1 MTNDKI
7 RVEDVR
13 REIKKEMPHLKF
25 VIWDLT
31 PFMGIFHYWRHN
43 IIFVECEMLA
53 VHELAGRLSERFG
66 AEGVHFYLGKR
77 KPKMASELRM
87 KESGSSIVVLGRW
100 DFSETYENSDGFL
113 TPTHE
118 KMITDLILFSLRE
131 TLPIDLKDS
140 LEILIHYLRKGEVDI
155 PKLNR
160 YATRRYIGWFMNVV
174 LYKLSSKENLKI
186 DIRHIK
192 SGKRYLEAINEV
204 DSLE

>member
-1 MTNDKI
+1 MTKI
-7 RVEDVR
+7 EEVIHET
-13 REIKKEMPHLKF
+13 KKAMPHLKF
-25 VIWDLT
+25 VAWDLT

-53 VHELAGRLSERFG
+53 VHELAGRLSEKFG

-77 KPKMASELRM
+77 KPKMATALRM
-87 KESGSSIVVLGRW
+87 KESGSSIVILGRW
-100 DFSETYENSDGFL
+100 DFSETSEDPRGFL
-113 TPTHE
+113 TPTPE

-131 TLPIDLKDS
+131 TLPINLKDS
-140 LEILIHYLRKGEVDI
+140 LQVLIHYLRKGEVDI

-160 YATRRYIGWFMNVV
+160 YATRRYMGWFMNIV
-174 LYKLSSKENLKI
+174 LYKLSIKENLKI
-186 DIRHIK
+186 DVRHIK